1 MATIIETLMGNVS
14 SYNSQSEYNL
24 AAEIKGETVKEAD
37 AKTASVSKA
46 VERVPNEELERAYRV
61 DSFIFNAVNVAVQMI
76 MSAGYE
82 ITAKKAS
89 VRKYFEQLKIKK

>member
-1 MATIIETLMGNVS
+1 MPTIIETLMGNVS

-46 VERVPNEELERAYRV
+46 VERVPMKN
-61 DSFIFNAVNVAVQMI
+61 
-76 MSAGYE
+76 
-82 ITAKKAS
+82 
-89 VRKYFEQLKIKK
+89 